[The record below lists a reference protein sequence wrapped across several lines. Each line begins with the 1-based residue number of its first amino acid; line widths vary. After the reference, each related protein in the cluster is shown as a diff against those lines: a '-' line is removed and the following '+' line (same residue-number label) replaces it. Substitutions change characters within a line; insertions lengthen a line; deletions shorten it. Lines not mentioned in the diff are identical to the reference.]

1 MQIADVYVPE
11 LGKVN
16 NEISLTAI
24 SSLLD
29 PLLHTLANTS
39 STVLSERIRDSVFH
53 PLLESNV
60 TLDSDSE
67 DSEPEDL
74 KAVDGGK
81 LSKRTRKEVKAL
93 INQKYVFANM
103 NILLYAENYVFKVA
117 SLPDNEGI
125 KESNREQI
133 Y

>member
-1 MQIADVYVPE
+1 
-11 LGKVN
+11 
-16 NEISLTAI
+16 
-24 SSLLD
+24 
-29 PLLHTLANTS
+29 
-39 STVLSERIRDSVFH
+39 
-53 PLLESNV
+53 V